1 MKAIRVLSFGGPEV
15 LKFMS
20 DVKVPSVSNGQVN
33 VQIVFSFFYD
43 SFLIYIT

>member
-1 MKAIRVLSFGGPEV
+1 MKAIRVISFGGPEV